1 MDRKRELKRE
11 YKETKPDMGVF
22 MIRSRSTGKTYIEAT
37 RNLKSGVNR
46 ARFTLNLGSHIHNEL
61 QEDWKCR
68 GEKDFEMEVLEVL
81 EYREDDTEG
90 DYTEEL
96 ELLLSMWKER
106 LSEEGK
112 KLY

>member
-11 YKETKPDMGVF
+11 YKETKPDMGVY
-22 MIRSRSTGKTYIEAT
+22 MIRSRSTGKTYIEST

-46 ARFTLNLGSHIHNEL
+46 ARFTLNFGSHMHNGL
-61 QEDWKCR
+61 QEDWKDK
-68 GEKDFEMEVLEVL
+68 GEKDFEMEILETLV
-81 EYREDDTEG
+81 YREDDLVG

-106 LSEEGK
+106 LLEEGV